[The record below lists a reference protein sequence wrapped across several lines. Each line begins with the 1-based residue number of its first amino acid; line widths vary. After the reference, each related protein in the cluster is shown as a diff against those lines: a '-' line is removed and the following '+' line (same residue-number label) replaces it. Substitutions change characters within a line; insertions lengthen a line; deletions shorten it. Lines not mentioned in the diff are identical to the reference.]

1 MTTAIPTGDD
11 ALRISDYKPLIT
23 YAGDKELF
31 ENLKLVLS
39 QSLSQEPI
47 EWRRQYGRPMK
58 MVTLS
63 TDFVPFNKDAVA
75 EQIGSRNLVGRP
87 IMHMFWTQCLDME
100 VYKSL
105 LRDEIDNWMN
115 EMNKH
120 NIIDWVI
127 VVVETYDLRKHNKL
141 LPRTTVFDKIKSD
154 FAEKKADRC
163 LSVINPPKSEVRCGS
178 SAWRALITNV
188 RLLILS
194 AFDRLFLKYED
205 NIRNYREQRNDP
217 SWSFC
222 KYFLYQEELAFAL
235 EMLGI
240 HDEALVQYD
249 ELDAM
254 FTQFILNSQVGNVPR
269 WLTEF
274 QVVLKWWSAVLFM
287 ENISR
292 KQREAIKIR
301 KLSLLEFRCYLF
313 SRQASLLM
321 AASKPWIVAERALI
335 FLHQAVSD
343 LKTLEIECPQ
353 GSVACWVLQCCA
365 QILVI
370 CQSVKKPEHLEECS
384 HHTAPLLYYSLK
396 KLYELGDLCGLL
408 PGSVQTSEQLHI
420 VQVLCGG
427 MQSGHNLTTATET
440 VATLKTALS
449 FSETFSKHYLD
460 IAELAISTYKHN
472 KLMRCAHSLVG
483 LELAKFYTLSG
494 DTTKR
499 TMFLVKALKLF
510 EQDNWKLLIVQT
522 NLELVKCFKK
532 IGNVDQFVKTC
543 LQLASAAECNL
554 QVRQDHFD
562 QMLSMIQESSIEC
575 IYPMDDVIVLD
586 QIDIK
591 SNNEESNYPSTV
603 SLKFKSNLPKTVVCP
618 KIAISVVIGSA
629 LKKMKNKLSIVK
641 STYSY
646 DINKG
651 NILPMTYNHNY
662 QQDGHFAS
670 TGITC
675 LNQKSYLRRQDSQ
688 RRKPSMNY
696 NKNDFHDIISA
707 NNINIQ
713 PGMNSID
720 LTLNNSKNIESGI
733 YFLDKLSIILQ
744 PRLELLT
751 SIPFGLMFALKNIN
765 STAQLVL
772 PDNKCLY
779 AGIEEMSTLSLQ
791 FGTKSK
797 KIVEKIRLHSTP
809 GLTFCLEDRTEFCS
823 EMYVKSP
830 LSMISS
836 HSVSLPIKLFAQL
849 PPLKDHPRI
858 VHHKLWIKCETSSD
872 DEEIICVS
880 IDFNLPLT
888 LTHRLHTCHYR
899 KFVSI
904 NITCHTDWSLAL
916 MVPEIIGVSPTN
928 SVVELT
934 SLNPTYNPLNFLKN
948 GETIGY
954 LWEINLSSTDIKTLG
969 TLSESLKLNFQT
981 KYSSAEKSDCTQD
994 LNFEFTINNYKTLLL
1009 IESGVEIAGKSG
1021 EFCRM
1026 NTVCTYTANF
1036 KRSEHSEYPNIPP
1049 SEISFKYEI
1058 VVDKTMWAVC
1068 GRGSDVITFSPNSIT
1083 QTVSIEVMPLMS
1095 GFLPIPT
1102 LNVFRYFPSNSR
1114 QNIESKL
1121 EQFSTGQV
1129 YDASKGI
1136 QTHVLPRIT
1145 ADTS

>member
-1 MTTAIPTGDD
+1 MTTANPKGND
-11 ALRISDYKPLIT
+11 ALRISDHKPLIT

-63 TDFVPFNKDAVA
+63 TDFVPFNKDSVA
-75 EQIGSRNLVGRP
+75 EQISSRNLVGRP
-87 IMHMFWTQCLDME
+87 IMHTFWTQCLDME

-105 LRDEIDNWMN
+105 LRDEIDKWMN

-254 FTQFILNSQVGNVPR
+254 FTQFILNSQVGNVPQ

-274 QVVLKWWSAVLFM
+274 QVVLEWWSAVLFM

-408 PGSVQTSEQLHI
+408 PGNVQTTEQLHT

-427 MQSGHNLTTATET
+427 MQSGHDLTTATES

-449 FSETFSKHYLD
+449 SSETFSKHYLD

-543 LQLASAAECNL
+543 LQLASASACNL
-554 QVRQDHFD
+554 QIRQDHFD
-562 QMLSMIQESSIEC
+562 QMLNMIQDSNIEC

-586 QIDIK
+586 QIDVK
-591 SNNEESNYPSTV
+591 CNNEESNYPSTV
-603 SLKFKSNLPKTVVCP
+603 SLKFKSNLPKTIVCP
-618 KIAISVVIGSA
+618 KISISVVIGSA
-629 LKKMKNKLSIVK
+629 LKKMKNKLNLVK
-641 STYSY
+641 NTYSY

-696 NKNDFHDIISA
+696 NKNEFHDIISA
-707 NNINIQ
+707 NNVEIQ
-713 PGMNSID
+713 PGMNIID

-733 YFLDKLSIILQ
+733 YFLDKLSVILQ

-751 SIPFGLMFALKNIN
+751 SIPYGLMFALKNVN
-765 STAQLVL
+765 STAQLIL
-772 PDNKCLY
+772 SDNKCLF
-779 AGIEEMSTLSLQ
+779 AGIEELSTLSLQ

-809 GLTFCLEDRTEFCS
+809 GLTFCLEDKTEFCS
-823 EMYVKSP
+823 EMYMKSP
-830 LSMISS
+830 LSINSS

-872 DEEIICVS
+872 DEEMICVS

-888 LTHRLHTCHYR
+888 VTHRLHTCHYR
-899 KFVSI
+899 KFVGI
-904 NITCHTDWSLAL
+904 NIACHTDWSLAL
-916 MVPEIIGVSPTN
+916 KIPEIICVSPTN

-934 SLNPTYNPLNFLKN
+934 SMNTTCDQLTYLKN

-954 LWEINLSSTDIKTLG
+954 LWEINLSTTDIKTLG
-969 TLSESLKLNFQT
+969 SFAESLRLNFHT
-981 KYSSAEKSDCTQD
+981 KYSSAEKLDCTQD
-994 LNFEFTINNYKTLLL
+994 LSFEFTINNYKTLLL
-1009 IESGVEIAGKSG
+1009 IESGVEMAGKSG

-1026 NTVCTYTANF
+1026 NTVCTYTAHF
-1036 KRSEHSEYPNIPP
+1036 KRSEHSETNIPP

-1058 VVDKTMWAVC
+1058 VADKTMWAVC
-1068 GRGSDVITFSPNSIT
+1068 GRGSDVITFLPNSIT
-1083 QTVSIEVMPLMS
+1083 QSVSVEVMPLMS
-1095 GFLPIPT
+1095 GYLPIPT

-1114 QNIESKL
+1114 QNIESKM

-1129 YDASKGI
+1129 YDASKGV

>member
-1 MTTAIPTGDD
+1 MSTANPIGDD
-11 ALRISDYKPLIT
+11 ALRISDHKPLIT

-87 IMHMFWTQCLDME
+87 IMHTFWTQCLDME

-105 LRDEIDNWMN
+105 LRDEIDKWMN

-127 VVVETYDLRKHNKL
+127 VVVETYDLRKHSKL

-254 FTQFILNSQVGNVPR
+254 FTQFILNSQVGNVPQ

-274 QVVLKWWSAVLFM
+274 QVVLEWWSAVLFM
-287 ENISR
+287 KNISR

-427 MQSGHNLTTATET
+427 MQSGHDLTTATES

-449 FSETFSKHYLD
+449 SSETFSKHYLD

-543 LQLASAAECNL
+543 LQLASSVECNIK
-554 QVRQDHFD
+554 VRQDHFD
-562 QMLSMIQESSIEC
+562 QMSRMIQDSNIEC
-575 IYPMDDVIVLD
+575 IYPTDDVIVLA
-586 QIDIK
+586 QIDVK
-591 SNNEESNYPSTV
+591 CNNEESNYPSTV
-603 SLKFKSNLPKTVVCP
+603 SLKFKSNLPKTVLCP

-629 LKKMKNKLSIVK
+629 LKKMKSKLSLVK

-696 NKNDFHDIISA
+696 NKNDYHDIISA
-707 NNINIQ
+707 NNVNIQ

-720 LTLNNSKNIESGI
+720 LTLN
-733 YFLDKLSIILQ
+733 
-744 PRLELLT
+744 
-751 SIPFGLMFALKNIN
+751 
-765 STAQLVL
+765 
-772 PDNKCLY
+772 C
-779 AGIEEMSTLSLQ
+779 
-791 FGTKSK
+791 
-797 KIVEKIRLHSTP
+797 
-809 GLTFCLEDRTEFCS
+809 
-823 EMYVKSP
+823 
-830 LSMISS
+830 
-836 HSVSLPIKLFAQL
+836 
-849 PPLKDHPRI
+849 
-858 VHHKLWIKCETSSD
+858 
-872 DEEIICVS
+872 
-880 IDFNLPLT
+880 
-888 LTHRLHTCHYR
+888 
-899 KFVSI
+899 
-904 NITCHTDWSLAL
+904 
-916 MVPEIIGVSPTN
+916 
-928 SVVELT
+928 
-934 SLNPTYNPLNFLKN
+934 LKN

-954 LWEINLSSTDIKTLG
+954 LWEINLSSTDIKTIGPLA
-969 TLSESLKLNFQT
+969 ESLKLNFQT
-981 KYSSAEKSDCTQD
+981 KYSSAEKPDCTQD

-1009 IESGVEIAGKSG
+1009 IESGVEMAGKSG

-1026 NTVCTYTANF
+1026 NTVCTYTAHF
-1036 KRSEHSEYPNIPP
+1036 KRSEHSEHLNIPQ

-1058 VVDKTMWAVC
+1058 VADKTMWAVC
-1068 GRGSDVITFSPNSIT
+1068 GRGSDVITFPPNSIS
-1083 QTVSIEVMPLMS
+1083 QTVSVEVMPLMS

-1129 YDASKGI
+1129 YDASKGV

>member
-1 MTTAIPTGDD
+1 MMSAANPVRGVDT
-11 ALRISDYKPLIT
+11 LRISDHKPLIT

-31 ENLKLVLS
+31 ENLKVVLS
-39 QSLSQEPI
+39 QSLSQESI

-58 MVTLS
+58 MITLS
-63 TDFVPFNKDAVA
+63 TEFVPFNKDAVA
-75 EQIGSRNLVGRP
+75 EQISSRNLVSRP
-87 IMHMFWTQCLDME
+87 IMHTFWTQCLDME

-105 LRDEIDNWMN
+105 LRDEIDKWMN

-235 EMLGI
+235 EMLGL
-240 HDEALVQYD
+240 HDEALIQYD

-254 FTQFILNSQVGNVPR
+254 FTQFILNSQVGNVPQ
-269 WLTEF
+269 WLTKF
-274 QVVLKWWSAVLFM
+274 QGALERWSAVLFM

-292 KQREAIKIR
+292 KQREAIKSR
-301 KLSLLEFRCYLF
+301 QLSLLEFRCYLF

-321 AASKPWIVAERALI
+321 AASKPWHVAERALM
-335 FLHQAVSD
+335 FLHQSVSD

-370 CQSVKKPEHLEECS
+370 YKSVKKPELLEECS

-396 KLYELGDLCGLL
+396 KLFELGELCGLL
-408 PGSVQTSEQLHI
+408 PGSVQTTEQLHT
-420 VQVLCGG
+420 VQVLCSG
-427 MQSGHNLTTATET
+427 MQSGHDLSAATES
-440 VATLKTALS
+440 VATLKTTLS
-449 FSETFSKHYLD
+449 SSEHFSKHYLD
-460 IAELAISTYKHN
+460 LAELAISTYKHN

-483 LELAKFYTLSG
+483 LQLAKFYTLSG

-499 TMFLVKALKLF
+499 TMFLVQALKLF

-543 LQLASAAECNL
+543 LQLASSSECNM

-562 QMLSMIQESSIEC
+562 QMLSMIQDSKTEY
-575 IYPMDDVIVLD
+575 IYPIDNVIVLD
-586 QIDIK
+586 QIDVK
-591 SNNEESNYPSTV
+591 SNNEKDNYPSIVT
-603 SLKFKSNLPKTVVCP
+603 LKFNCNLPKTIICP
-618 KIAISVVIGSA
+618 KIAISVVVGSA
-629 LKKMKNKLSIVK
+629 MKKMKNKFNHVRS
-641 STYSY
+641 SYSY
-646 DINKG
+646 DIKKG
-651 NILPMTYNHNY
+651 NILPMAYNHIY

-688 RRKPSMNY
+688 RRKPLTNY
-696 NKNDFHDIISA
+696 NKNNFHDIISA
-707 NNINIQ
+707 SNVAVV
-713 PGMNSID
+713 PGMNIID

-733 YFLDKLSIILQ
+733 YFLDKLSVKLE

-751 SIPFGLMFALKNIN
+751 NIPFGLMFALKNVN
-765 STAQLVL
+765 STAHL
-772 PDNKCLY
+772 DIHDKCLF
-779 AGIEEMSTLSLQ
+779 AGIEEIATLSLQ

-809 GLTFCLEDRTEFCS
+809 GLTFCLEDETEYSS

-830 LSMISS
+830 ISINS
-836 HSVSLPIKLFAQL
+836 SNSLTLPIKLFAQL
-849 PPLKDHPRI
+849 PSLKDHPRTA
-858 VHHKLWIKCETSSD
+858 HHKLWIKCETSSD
-872 DEEIICVS
+872 DEDIICIS
-880 IDFNLPLT
+880 IDFSLPLT
-888 LTHRLHTCHYR
+888 ITHRLHTCRYR
-899 KFVSI
+899 KFVGV
-904 NITCHTDWSLAL
+904 NIACHTDWSLAL
-916 MVPEIIGVSPTN
+916 CKPEIIGISQLPIN
-928 SVVELT
+928 SIVKLT
-934 SLNPTYNPLNFLKN
+934 SLN
-948 GETIGY
+948 
-954 LWEINLSSTDIKTLG
+954 STLD
-969 TLSESLKLNFQT
+969 
-981 KYSSAEKSDCTQD
+981 
-994 LNFEFTINNYKTLLL
+994 
-1009 IESGVEIAGKSG
+1009 
-1021 EFCRM
+1021 
-1026 NTVCTYTANF
+1026 
-1036 KRSEHSEYPNIPP
+1036 
-1049 SEISFKYEI
+1049 
-1058 VVDKTMWAVC
+1058 
-1068 GRGSDVITFSPNSIT
+1068 SIT
-1083 QTVSIEVMPLMS
+1083 AEDCMLRT
-1095 GFLPIPT
+1095 
-1102 LNVFRYFPSNSR
+1102 
-1114 QNIESKL
+1114 
-1121 EQFSTGQV
+1121 
-1129 YDASKGI
+1129 
-1136 QTHVLPRIT
+1136 
-1145 ADTS
+1145 